1 MSTTSPIPATVLA
14 VHRSGNHTFSKE
26 SVESI
31 DVVAG
36 LGVVGDA
43 HMGAQVKHR
52 SRVKADPTQPNL
64 RQVHLIRSETLTE
77 ANEAGYEVKPGDLGE
92 NITTSGIDLFSLP
105 VGSSMQIGSALIALT
120 GLRNP
125 CVQIDAFADGLQ
137 GQMLGRDENGKLMRK
152 SGVMA
157 VVLRAG
163 TITTGDVIHIAAPAG
178 DPVPMEKI

>member
-1 MSTTSPIPATVLA
+1 MSLSSSSATVLA
-14 VHRSGNHTFSKE
+14 AHRSSDHTFSKGR
-26 SVESI
+26 VESI
-31 DVVAG
+31 DLVAG

-64 RQVHLIRSETLTE
+64 RQVHLIASETLTE
-77 ANEAGYEVKPGDLGE
+77 ANEAGYDVDAGDLGE
-92 NITTSGIDLFSLP
+92 NITTAGVDLFSLP
-105 VGSSMQIGSALIALT
+105 VGTTMQIGTALIALT

-137 GQMLGRDENGKLMRK
+137 GQMLGRDENGKLVRK

-157 VVLRAG
+157 VVLRGG
-163 TITTGDVIHIAAPAG
+163 TVTTGDAITMAAPAG
-178 DPVPMEKI
+178 EPIPMEKI